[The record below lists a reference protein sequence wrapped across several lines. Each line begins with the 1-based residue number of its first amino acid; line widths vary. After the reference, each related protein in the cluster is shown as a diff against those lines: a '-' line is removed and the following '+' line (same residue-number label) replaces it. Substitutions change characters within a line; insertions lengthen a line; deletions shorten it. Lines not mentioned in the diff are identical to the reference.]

1 MEILGK
7 ILRVIKNRINNK
19 IKNYKLKIKSKNQ
32 GYKLYYSKK
41 LGLKLL
47 LNLDSYIDYTIFSLG
62 YYDLS
67 TLKKMNQIIN
77 NFKEKVPE
85 KKIIFFDI
93 GSNIGLMSL
102 YLKKKHPDIIIY
114 AFEPVYANYYQNKI
128 NSIINVLDYS
138 LFKVILGNKNINSK
152 IIYLPD
158 KKIHTDYNRINMG
171 IPSIFMNEYR
181 TGKLFE
187 ECEMKTFDKF
197 VEENLNNKPL
207 YEFNILFKIDVE
219 GSELTVL
226 EGMKNTFNLLGN
238 SVFLIEC
245 LFKEN
250 FLLYKGVVEM
260 LKNHNC
266 CMYDY
271 KNNKLAI
278 EKIERFNSG
287 NYIFKKTL

>member
-1 MEILGK
+1 MEILGR

-32 GYKLYYSKK
+32 GYKLYFSKK

-62 YYDLS
+62 HYDLS

-77 NFKEKVPE
+77 NFKEKEPE

-114 AFEPVYANYYQNKI
+114 AFEPVSANYYQNKI
-128 NSIINVLDYS
+128 NSIINDLDYS
-138 LFKVILGNKNINSK
+138 LFKVILGNRNINSK

-171 IPSIFMNEYR
+171 IPSIFMNKYR
-181 TGKLFE
+181 TGKSSE
-187 ECEMKTFDKF
+187 KCKMKTFDKF
-197 VEENLNNKPL
+197 VEENLNSKL
-207 YEFNILFKIDVE
+207 LAEFNILFKIDVE
-219 GSELTVL
+219 GSELNIL
-226 EGMKNTFNLLGN
+226 EGMKNTFNSLGK

-245 LFKEN
+245 LFKEK
-250 FLLYKGVVEM
+250 FLLYKEVVEF
-260 LKNHNC
+260 LRNYKYDI
-266 CMYDY
+266 YDY
-271 KNNKLAI
+271 KNNNFSLENLKMLS
-278 EKIERFNSG
+278 SG
-287 NYIFKKTL
+287 NYIFKKNL